1 MTAPSALNPRIREA
15 RDLIREKGLSNQ
27 DLSLLGEIFQAAEGD
42 LKPLVEGRDDWTPE
56 HSNLARLHRDLGMFI
71 AFLHVFSERRLG
83 EARTAMG
90 LVLQHSLGRL
100 EERAQAAH
108 LEDSQLH
115 KDPHWILELLDI
127 IAALRIL
134 PPPGSDEQ
142 NDIGSQWN
150 AFMHERRDSLRDIL
164 TRIGEQGEDG
174 AALVRSLQ
182 SHMKAVNRSLQADS
196 SHRPLTAI
204 HRLRDLL
211 EGAVPAEVRRR
222 AEPILLVR
230 HVLAHLRHSLLRPLD
245 RGVNWPA
252 VEQMRGSLQ
261 WLWNHLGW
269 TMPRLHDSVL
279 RRALPTDVRAIL
291 KTLRR
296 DHPPAFLIIA
306 RALASHLALLS
317 LVEGLENAGGT
328 SDRDRY
334 ASVPTF
340 IVVEAE
346 LGRLAEGVYHPRAA
360 DALPK
365 GSEDGLLLGAFL
377 RQAVLALMQDQS
389 TVHNLLQQALAGGDL
404 DQVAHTLDNMRALLV
419 NHQRQLMGDL
429 VGLFSSEL
437 RKKLFPDSPSLTEE
451 GDRLRQRL
459 HRLWEN
465 LSPVAGQLEIHLE
478 LKDWTRL
485 ALSLAQA
492 QAQVSSFRRSTEFF
506 LIRSQDR
513 TEFDVLTHSLAR
525 VFENPVEVEK
535 VLEEGA
541 DVVAD
546 LMKYLEL
553 YLLRINARVP
563 LIRHDLGVAL
573 ESARLT
579 RQLQVAPRDLADR
592 SRLAHRLIQTTKR
605 LGVRD
610 PQSLVLLKRWVR
622 QERSTRDVAAPLSA
636 LASHL
641 DHLALRLEAALG

>member
-1 MTAPSALNPRIREA
+1 MTASSNTSPRIREA
-15 RDLIREKGLSNQ
+15 RELIREKGLSGQ
-27 DLSLLGEIFQAAEGD
+27 DLSLLGEIFRVAEED
-42 LKPLVEGRDDWTPE
+42 LKPWVEGRDDWTPE
-56 HSNLARLHRDLGMFI
+56 DSSLARLHRDLGMFI
-71 AFLHVFSERRLG
+71 AFLNIFSERRLG

-90 LVLQHSLGRL
+90 QVLQHSLARL

-108 LEDSQLH
+108 LEDSHAH
-115 KDPHWILELLDI
+115 KDPPWILELLDT

-134 PPPGSDEQ
+134 PPPGSDDS
-142 NDIGSQWN
+142 NDLTVQWN
-150 AFMHERRDSLRDIL
+150 AFMHDRREGLKAIF
-164 TRIGEQGEDG
+164 TRLGGQGEDG
-174 AALVRSLQ
+174 AALVRGLQ
-182 SHMKAVNRSLQADS
+182 SHMKAVNRSLQEGS
-196 SHRPLTAI
+196 THRPLAAI

-211 EGAVPAEVRRR
+211 EGAVPPDIRRR

-230 HVLAHLRHSLLRPLD
+230 HVLANLRHSLLRPLD
-245 RGVNWPA
+245 RGVYWPA

-279 RRALPTDVRAIL
+279 RRALPPDVRAIL
-291 KTLRR
+291 KTLRK

-317 LVEGLENAGGT
+317 LVEGLEPAGGA

-340 IVVEAE
+340 IVVESE

-360 DALPK
+360 ETLPK

-377 RQAVLALMQDQS
+377 RQAVLALLQDQS
-389 TVHNLLQQALAGGDL
+389 TVRNLLQQALAGGDL

-459 HRLWEN
+459 HRLWEA

-485 ALSLAQA
+485 ALTLAQA
-492 QAQVSSFRRSTEFF
+492 HAHVSSFRRSTEFF

-513 TEFDVLTHSLAR
+513 TEFDELSLSLSR
-525 VFENPVEVEK
+525 VFDNPVDVEK
-535 VLEEGA
+535 VLAEGA
-541 DVVAD
+541 EVVSD

-563 LIRHDLGVAL
+563 LIRHDLGGAL

-592 SRLAHRLIQTTKR
+592 SRLAHKLIQTTKR

-622 QERSTRDVAAPLSA
+622 QERSTRDVSAPLMA